1 MSQKIAYQ
9 RLEDILKKGSRI
21 ALYARYS
28 TNKQDENAQ
37 IHSVRNFLSDYG
49 CELLDDN
56 IYLDP
61 KTSAVKISMDQ
72 RKDLQKL
79 IQDVKENKFDC
90 IVSYKNDRI
99 ARNTKEHNEFR
110 TEMQR
115 LGMPVVLSSTRE
127 IYTAGEIVPLTIKD
141 ALTQIEP
148 ALIAERTR
156 DTFSSKIE
164 NGEWTGGQ
172 APYGYIYDKETER
185 FGILDKRAEVVQE
198 IFRLFKL
205 GYGLQQIANK
215 LTTDKR
221 DIGQKWYKDKIKYII
236 TNPFYAGY
244 MTMNR
249 YVKGK
254 LQLKMETWTW
264 SKKQENIPAIMS
276 RDEWEYCFYLYVER
290 RKSQTVRKS
299 STPFWLRDILHCN
312 ECQQPYKTKN
322 QKTKSKRKNGDEV
335 EYGKILYEC
344 RNCSLKLEAEKVHDK
359 FKEDVGRVL
368 KKLLENHRE
377 NLIQQTQL
385 QIKKEHEE
393 IANVQKE
400 LTNKRIKLIE
410 NIDVLDKR
418 ISQLYKDITT
428 GKGLKANHTEDV
440 LGKEDEQDDWN
451 SKLVEI
457 LLTGRSQKHND
468 LEAIKQQQQ
477 LLEEKQERLN
487 IAMNVLKNQYQ
498 DELLNFSFDPENVQ
512 SMRNFLL
519 QFVQAVYVSKDMR
532 LDYKIYE
539 NLISE

>member
-1 MSQKIAYQ
+1 MSQKIVYQ
-9 RLEDILKKGSRI
+9 RLEDILKKGSRV
-21 ALYARYS
+21 ALYVRYS
-28 TNKQDENAQ
+28 TDKQDENMQ
-37 IHSVRNFLSDYG
+37 IHSARTFLTEYG

-56 IYLDP
+56 IYIDS
-61 KTSAVKISMDQ
+61 KTSAVKKSIDQ
-72 RKDLQKL
+72 REKLQRLIKDVQ
-79 IQDVKENKFDC
+79 ENKFDC

-110 TEMQR
+110 AKMQR
-115 LGMPVVLSSTRE
+115 LGIPVVLSSTRE

-148 ALIAERTR
+148 VLTAERTR

-172 APYGYIYDKETER
+172 APYGYIYDKETEC
-185 FGILDKRAEVVQE
+185 FEVVKKEEKVVKE

-205 GYGLQQIANK
+205 GYGLQQVADK
-215 LTTDKR
+215 LATDRR
-221 DIGQKWYKDKIKYII
+221 DTGQKWYKDKIKYII
-236 TNPFYAGY
+236 TNPFYAGH

-299 STPFWLRDILHCN
+299 STPFWLRDILYCN
-312 ECQQPYKTKN
+312 ECQQPFKTKN
-322 QKTKSKRKNGDEV
+322 QKTKSKRKNGEEV
-335 EYGKILYEC
+335 AYGKVLYEC
-344 RNCSLKLEAEKVHDK
+344 RNCSLKLETEKIHDR

-368 KKLLENHRE
+368 KKLLEKHRE

-385 QIKKEHEE
+385 QIEKEYEE
-393 IANVQKE
+393 ISKTQKE
-400 LTNKRIKLIE
+400 LANKQVKLIE
-410 NIDVLDKR
+410 HIDVLDRR

-428 GKGLKANHTEDV
+428 GKGLKTNHTEDV
-440 LGKEDEQDDWN
+440 SSKEDEQDDWN

-468 LEAIKQQQQ
+468 LEEIKQQQQ
-477 LLEEKQERLN
+477 LLEDKQERLN
-487 IAMNVLKNQYQ
+487 IAMNALKNQYQ

-519 QFVQAVYVSKDMR
+519 QFVKAVYVTKDMR

-539 NLISE
+539 NLMSE